1 MMRARIDLL
10 SPPFAGHL
18 HPIIGMARALH
29 AHYEVRVVT
38 TPSAAMRVRA
48 AGIDS
53 VSMLEGWEG
62 RLAAIVDTPTAV
74 GSNPLRLYGQLSKS
88 FQVHEQ
94 VRMELERLYQFSR
107 PDLVIADFTL
117 VAAGAVTNAYGIPWW
132 TSLPSPCVLEG
143 GDGPPCYLG
152 GLSPMTGVIG
162 KSRDRL
168 GWAAIRG
175 FKRLVGTL
183 LRDELRRVGVA
194 SVYRA
199 DQSEAAYSDQQI
211 IALGWQDLEFRRNWP
226 SPVCFI
232 PPFLYSPPVPCEA
245 PSFAPGRPHVLV
257 TLGTHVRWIKDTA
270 AAAVHEVAA
279 QTPHIEYHF
288 SDGDVGRT
296 RTHHRQGNFQRLP
309 YIDYDH
315 VGQYDLV
322 IHHGGAGIM
331 AHCLAQGRPA
341 IVYPIDY
348 DQFDNSSRL
357 EHAGLA
363 RRMRHLGGLQQA
375 IVSALN
381 DGALRERCERFA
393 RGHDASDA
401 PALLRAKVDALLR
414 ANVPDPTL
422 T

>member
-62 RLAAIVDTPTAV
+62 RLADIVDTPTAV

-107 PDLVIADFTL
+107 PDLVIADFTM
-117 VAAGAVTNAYGIPWW
+117 VATGAVTSAYGIPWW

-152 GLSPMTGVIG
+152 GLSPMAGMIG
-162 KSRDRL
+162 KSRNRL

-199 DQSEAAYSDQQI
+199 DQSEAAYSNQQI
-211 IALGWQDLEFRRNWP
+211 IALGWQDLEFRHVWP
-226 SPVCFI
+226 SSVCFI
-232 PPFLYSPPVPCEA
+232 PPFLYSPPVLCEA

-257 TLGTHVRWIKDTA
+257 TMGTHLRWIKDIA

-288 SDGDVGRT
+288 SDGDNGRT
-296 RTHHRQGNFQRLP
+296 QRLRQGNFQRLP

-315 VGQYDLV
+315 VRQYDLV

-331 AHCLAQGRPA
+331 AQCLAQGRPA
-341 IVYPIDY
+341 IVCPIDY
-348 DQFDNSSRL
+348 DQFDNASRL

-363 RRMRHLGGLQQA
+363 RRMRHLGGLQRA

-381 DGALRERCERFA
+381 DGALRERCEQFA
-393 RGHDASDA
+393 RGHDASHA
-401 PALLRAKVDALLR
+401 PALLLARVDALLR
-414 ANVPDPTL
+414 RNVR
-422 T
+422 

>member
-1 MMRARIDLL
+1 MMRGRIDLL

-29 AHYEVRVVT
+29 AHYDVRVVT
-38 TPSAAMRVRA
+38 TPSAAARVRA
-48 AGIDS
+48 VGIDS

-62 RLAAIVDTPTAV
+62 LLADIVDTPTAV
-74 GSNPLRLYGQLSKS
+74 GSNPLRLYVQLCKS
-88 FQVHEQ
+88 FQVHGQ

-107 PDLVIADFTL
+107 PDLVIADFTM
-117 VAAGAVTNAYGIPWW
+117 VATGAVTSAYGIPWW

-152 GLSPMTGVIG
+152 GLRPMAGMIG

-183 LRDELRRVGVA
+183 LRDELRSVGVA

-199 DQSEAAYSDQQI
+199 DQSEAAYSNQQI
-211 IALGWQDLEFRRNWP
+211 IALGWQDLEFRQDWP
-226 SPVCFI
+226 SSVCFI

-245 PSFAPGRPHVLV
+245 PSFAPSRQHVLV

-270 AAAVHEVAA
+270 AAAVQEMAA

-288 SDGDVGRT
+288 SDGDVGCT

-309 YIDYDH
+309 YIDYAH
-315 VGQYDLV
+315 VKRYDLV

-348 DQFDNSSRL
+348 DQFDNASRL

-363 RRMRHLGGLQQA
+363 RRLRHLHGLQQA
-375 IVSALN
+375 IVSTL
-381 DGALRERCERFA
+381 DDEALRARCERFS
-393 RGHDASDA
+393 RGHDASHG
-401 PALLRAKVDALLR
+401 PALLRAKVDALLYGN
-414 ANVPDPTL
+414 APGPTF

>member
-1 MMRARIDLL
+1 MIRGRVDLL

-29 AHYEVRVVT
+29 AHYDVRVVT
-38 TPSAAMRVRA
+38 TPSAAVRVRA

-62 RLAAIVDTPTAV
+62 RLADIVDTPTAV

-88 FQVHEQ
+88 FQLHEQ
-94 VRMELERLYQFSR
+94 VRMALERLYQFSR
-107 PDLVIADFTL
+107 PDLVIADFTM
-117 VAAGAVTNAYGIPWW
+117 VAAGAVTSAYGIPWW

-152 GLSPMTGVIG
+152 GLSPMAGMIG
-162 KSRDRL
+162 RSRDRL

-199 DQSEAAYSDQQI
+199 DQSEAAYSNQQI
-211 IALGWQDLEFRRNWP
+211 IALGWQDLEFRHDWP
-226 SPVCFI
+226 SSVCFI
-232 PPFLYSPPVPCEA
+232 PPFLYSPPVLCEA

-257 TLGTHVRWIKDTA
+257 TMGTHLRWIKDAA

-279 QTPHIEYHF
+279 QTPHVEYHF
-288 SDGDVGRT
+288 SDGDIGRT
-296 RTHHRQGNFQRLP
+296 QHHRHGNFQRLP

-315 VGQYDLV
+315 VRQYDLV

-341 IVYPIDY
+341 IVCPIDY
-348 DQFDNSSRL
+348 DQFDNASRL

-363 RRMRHLGGLQQA
+363 RRMRHLGGLQRA

-381 DGALRERCERFA
+381 DGALRERCEQFA
-393 RGHDASDA
+393 RGHDASHA
-401 PALLRAKVDALLR
+401 PALLRARVDALLR
-414 ANVPDPTL
+414 GNVRY
-422 T
+422 

>member
-53 VSMLEGWEG
+53 LSMLEGWEG
-62 RLAAIVDTPTAV
+62 RLAAIVDTPAAV

-152 GLSPMTGVIG
+152 GLSPMAGMIG

-168 GWAAIRG
+168 GWVAIRG

-211 IALGWQDLEFRRNWP
+211 IALGWKDLEFRRNWP
-226 SPVCFI
+226 SSVCFI

-245 PSFAPGRPHVLV
+245 PSFASGRPHVLV
-257 TLGTHVRWIKDTA
+257 TMGTHLRWIKDAA

-288 SDGDVGRT
+288 SDGDIGRT
-296 RTHHRQGNFQRLP
+296 QRHRQGNFQRLP

-315 VGQYDLV
+315 VRQYDLV
-322 IHHGGAGIM
+322 IHHGGSGIM

-348 DQFDNSSRL
+348 DQFDNASRL

-363 RRMRHLGGLQQA
+363 RRMRHLGGLQRA

-381 DGALRERCERFA
+381 DGALRERCEQFA
-393 RGHDASDA
+393 RGHDASHA
-401 PALLRAKVDALLR
+401 PTLLRARVDALLR
-414 ANVPDPTL
+414 GNVRY
-422 T
+422 